1 MQKTIRWGRVLV
13 YPFEPWDTACKGHI
27 SDPVACCKDT
37 LDYRPATMKKPSLG
51 GPLQL
56 FGGCLFFSC
65 VLPAVAELVS
75 VFETISFLASET
87 IHCTP
92 ETNG

>member
-1 MQKTIRWGRVLV
+1 
-13 YPFEPWDTACKGHI
+13 
-27 SDPVACCKDT
+27 
-37 LDYRPATMKKPSLG
+37 MKKPSLG

>member
-1 MQKTIRWGRVLV
+1 MQKTIRRGQVLV
-13 YPFEPWDTACKGHI
+13 YPFEPWDTACKGRI
-27 SDPVACCKDT
+27 SDPSAWGKDT

-51 GPLQL
+51 GL
-56 FGGCLFFSC
+56 FNIKLRCLFFSC